1 MKAKYRNGWELSAGG
16 RAADSNNGAAMISNE
31 AKNRRVIF
39 MERCYK
45 GRAKKKRSSDKMA
58 DINN

>member
-1 MKAKYRNGWELSAGG
+1 MKAKYWDGFELSPDV
-16 RAADSNNGAAMISNE
+16 RATDSNSGAAMISNE

-45 GRAKKKRSSDKMA
+45 ERAKKKSLS
-58 DINN
+58 